1 MVKNK
6 SMFYIFLLG
15 FIVLSIMIVFKY
27 TINEGFQA
35 NCSAISG
42 CKRCGDTRGCTFCGG
57 KCVNDAQASSQ
68 CGSSTK
74 ITDSQF
80 CPEVTAKC
88 SDITDCKS
96 CADRLDCT
104 FCKSSNKCVDASET
118 TRLCPRESTVN
129 TPEACGL
136 TGLITDPSGNLSNRV
151 YGQCSTATNCNECM
165 STPACYWCSNQRKC
179 VSNRDVY
186 NECRDDNIVDSL
198 SRCSGNSGP
207 RYSENVD
214 TTTPSRGAP
223 LPGFSESES
232 TYMTSPTTVS
242 TESEFIQ
249 STGGGLV
256 PNSTRPF
263 YGDPGGR
270 VSNSS
275 GNNQVSQY
283 PNDSI
288 IPVLGLS
295 RTSNGLLTD
304 SSIQIIMDGLKSRGY
319 TLRDTSSK
327 NAVLQK
333 IKEELDYYEN
343 TLNTNVSTYVS
354 SSLDYVSD
362 GRTLNKVRNNRQ
374 HIQDL
379 KDISRY
385 VEAINTTSF
394 TEAYMDLDTEKIK
407 FNDSVQQANASN
419 FNIELLWFANLVV
432 LGFIFFV

>member
-15 FIVLSIMIVFKY
+15 LIVLSVMIVFKY
-27 TINEGFQA
+27 TVKEGFQA
-35 NCSAISG
+35 NCSAVSG
-42 CKRCGDTRGCTFCGG
+42 CKRCADTRGCTFCGG
-57 KCVNDAQASSQ
+57 KCVNDANVSSQ
-68 CGSSTK
+68 CGTSTK
-74 ITDSQF
+74 VTDSQF

-104 FCKSSNKCVDASET
+104 FCKSSNKCVDASDT
-118 TRLCPRESTVN
+118 TSLCPRESTVN

-136 TGLITDPSGNLSNRV
+136 TGLISDPSGNLSNRV

-207 RYSENVD
+207 RYSENVGR
-214 TTTPSRGAP
+214 TTDSSGTP

-232 TYMTSPTTVS
+232 IYYAGGPNSLVPTSIRNPFS
-242 TESEFIQ
+242 
-249 STGGGLV
+249 GDPGGLV
-256 PNSTRPF
+256 PNPPRN
-263 YGDPGGR
+263 
-270 VSNSS
+270 NSS
-275 GNNQVSQY
+275 TVSQY

-304 SSIQIIMDGLKSRGY
+304 SSIQIIIDGLKSRGY
-319 TLRDTSSK
+319 TLKDTSSK
-327 NAVLQK
+327 NAVLKK

-343 TLNTNVSTYVS
+343 TLNTNVSTYVA
-354 SSLDYVSD
+354 SSLDYISD
-362 GRTLNKVRNNRQ
+362 GRTLNKVRNNKQ

-385 VEAINTTSF
+385 VEGINTKSF
-394 TEAYMDLDTEKIK
+394 TEAYMDLETEKIK
-407 FNDSVQQANASN
+407 FNDSVQQTKTSN

>member
-104 FCKSSNKCVDASET
+104 FCKSSNKCVDASEI

-151 YGQCSTATNCNECM
+151 YGQCSTATNCNDCM

-186 NECRDDNIVDSL
+186 NECRDDRVVNSL
-198 SRCSGNSGP
+198 SQCSGNSGP
-207 RYSENVD
+207 RYSENISEATD
-214 TTTPSRGAP
+214 SSGAP
-223 LPGFSESES
+223 LPGFSEDES
-232 TYMTSPTTVS
+232 TYTSSPTS
-242 TESEFIQ
+242 TPRTP
-249 STGGGLV
+249 STGPQTAG
-256 PNSTRPF
+256 PPR
-263 YGDPGGR
+263 
-270 VSNSS
+270 
-275 GNNQVSQY
+275 NNQVGVTTPSVSQY

-319 TLRDTSSK
+319 TLKDTSSK

-362 GRTLNKVRNNRQ
+362 GRTLNKVRKNRQ

-394 TEAYMDLDTEKIK
+394 TEAYVDLETEKIK
-407 FNDSVQQANASN
+407 FNDSVQQAKASN

>member
-15 FIVLSIMIVFKY
+15 LIVLSIMIVFKY
-27 TINEGFQA
+27 TVKEGFEA
-35 NCSAISG
+35 NCSAVSG
-42 CKRCGDTRGCTFCGG
+42 CKRCADTRGCTFCGG
-57 KCVNDAQASSQ
+57 KCVNDANVSSQ
-68 CGSSTK
+68 CGAGTK
-74 ITDSQF
+74 VTDSQF

-88 SDITDCKS
+88 SAITDCKS

-104 FCKSSNKCVDASET
+104 FCKSSNKCVDASDT
-118 TRLCPRESTVN
+118 ISLCPRESTVN

-136 TGLITDPSGNLSNRV
+136 TGLIGDSSGNLSTNM
-151 YGQCSTATNCNECM
+151 YGKCSAATNCNQCM

-186 NECRDDNIVDSL
+186 NECRDDRVVDSL
-198 SRCSGNSGP
+198 SQCSGNSGP
-207 RYSENVD
+207 RYSEDVD
-214 TTTPSRGAP
+214 TTTPSSGAP
-223 LPGFSESES
+223 LPGFSEDES
-232 TYMTSPTTVS
+232 TYMSSPITSSPTTSS
-242 TESEFIQ
+242 TS
-249 STGGGLV
+249 SGTV
-256 PNSTRPF
+256 APPRN
-263 YGDPGGR
+263 
-270 VSNSS
+270 NSS
-275 GNNQVSQY
+275 SVSQY

-304 SSIQIIMDGLKSRGY
+304 SSIQIIIDGLKSRGY
-319 TLRDTSSK
+319 TLKDTTSK

-333 IKEELDYYEN
+333 IKEEIDYYEN

-354 SSLDYVSD
+354 SSLDYISD
-362 GRTLNKVRNNRQ
+362 GRTLNKVRNNKQ

-379 KDISRY
+379 NDVSRY

-394 TEAYMDLDTEKIK
+394 TEAYLDLETEKIK
-407 FNDSVQQANASN
+407 FNDSVQQTKASN

>member
-35 NCSAISG
+35 NCSAVSG
-42 CKRCGDTRGCTFCGG
+42 CKRCADTRGCTFCGD
-57 KCVNDAQASSQ
+57 KCVSDAQASSQ
-68 CGSSTK
+68 CGISTK
-74 ITDSQF
+74 VTDSQF
-80 CPEVTAKC
+80 CPEVSAKC

-96 CADRLDCT
+96 CADRLDCSY
-104 FCKSSNKCVDASET
+104 CKSSNKCVDASET
-118 TRLCPRESTVN
+118 TSLCPRESTVN

-136 TGLITDPSGNLSNRV
+136 TTLITDSSGNLSNRV
-151 YGQCSTATNCNECM
+151 YGQCSTATNCNQCM
-165 STPACYWCSNQRKC
+165 STPACYWCSNQNKC

-186 NECRDDNIVDSL
+186 NECRDDRVVDSL
-198 SRCSGNSGP
+198 SQCSGNSGP

-214 TTTPSRGAP
+214 TTTPTSGAP
-223 LPGFSESES
+223 LPGFSEDES
-232 TYMTSPTTVS
+232 TFISSPTTTSS
-242 TESEFIQ
+242 TTT
-249 STGGGLV
+249 ST
-256 PNSTRPF
+256 NSGTVAPPRN
-263 YGDPGGR
+263 
-270 VSNSS
+270 NSS
-275 GNNQVSQY
+275 TVSQY

-304 SSIQIIMDGLKSRGY
+304 SSIQIIIDGLKSRGY
-319 TLRDTSSK
+319 TLKDTSSK

-354 SSLDYVSD
+354 SSLDYISD

-394 TEAYMDLDTEKIK
+394 TEAYLDLETEKIK
-407 FNDSVQQANASN
+407 FNDSVQQAKASN

>member
-15 FIVLSIMIVFKY
+15 LIVLSVMIVFKY
-27 TINEGFQA
+27 TVKEGFQA

-68 CGSSTK
+68 CGTSTK
-74 ITDSQF
+74 VTDSQF

-104 FCKSSNKCVDASET
+104 FCKSSNKCVDASEI

-214 TTTPSRGAP
+214 TTAPSSGAP
-223 LPGFSESES
+223 LPGFSEDES
-232 TYMTSPTTVS
+232 TYMTSPTTSPPRTS
-242 TESEFIQ
+242 T
-249 STGGGLV
+249 
-256 PNSTRPF
+256 NSTTTSTTSGTVTPPRN
-263 YGDPGGR
+263 
-270 VSNSS
+270 NSS
-275 GNNQVSQY
+275 SVSQY

-327 NAVLQK
+327 NAVLKK

-354 SSLDYVSD
+354 SSLDYISD
-362 GRTLNKVRNNRQ
+362 GRTLNKVRNNKQ